1 MEVIDDAGFVLRRSR
16 DYFLRPVL
24 VPDAGLRKALRSFD
38 MDYVIAGIA
47 SIFLFGYL
55 IYALLKPEK
64 F

>member
-1 MEVIDDAGFVLRRSR
+1 MRVSACLLGFHQSLRQA
-16 DYFLRPVL
+16 V
-24 VPDAGLRKALRSFD
+24 GGK

-47 SIFLFGYL
+47 SIAVFAYL